1 MICKWVIAM
10 QRLCG
15 ISHDFCEVV
24 TRMLYGNVQQI
35 DKFYQPLFPLLD
47 SVSDRVSE
55 HSLMVE
61 HHYVIVAGT
70 GSSPAVLV
78 YLAIIA

>member
-1 MICKWVIAM
+1 MLDELA
-10 QRLCG
+10 RLRLG
-15 ISHDFCEVV
+15 
-24 TRMLYGNVQQI
+24 M
-35 DKFYQPLFPLLD
+35 
-47 SVSDRVSE
+47 SE

-78 YLAIIA
+78 VCDNRDLHYRSCTDFPVLIALDLAVDRC